1 MFLSFS
7 VSTGEK
13 LNVFLI
19 GIMTEVL
26 TWPLEFSLKN
36 NNKKSINHKHKSKN
50 NSVLRQCSCRS

>member
-1 MFLSFS
+1 MFSSFS

-13 LNVFLI
+13 LNYFFLI

-36 NNKKSINHKHKSKN
+36 KKSINHKYKSKN
-50 NSVLRQCSCRS
+50 NSALRQCSCRS